1 MTLPHTDL
9 DVLLSHLV
17 GDRLDLDAGTLARH
31 LPLLDEV
38 VATTANGNAL
48 ISELGTY
55 AEPSFSGEAFPVR
68 PDAVTL
74 RLSRPAVASVVATR
88 ADDGRREP
96 AALWLFDGD
105 GAAVHRAHLLSSD
118 GPLVTEVLR
127 LAPRADDP
135 PAARLPAAPD
145 ELDHL
150 GLLDALTDGGGRV
163 PDGLVPATPP
173 CGVARVVDLLCLLCE
188 HGVPAGL
195 AVPNGGCL
203 QIGTGSLDHVETG
216 DVVGVVSGPVQ
227 FAFAPAEVDA
237 VRPVRTHG
245 PHGPMTTVLLT
256 GADGRCLA
264 LVGQFGLPSTE
275 VVTAWER
282 MVRDV
287 LLHSIG

>member
-1 MTLPHTDL
+1 MTLPRTDL

-17 GDRLDLDAGTLARH
+17 GERLDLDAGTLARH

-38 VATTANGNAL
+38 VATTANGSAL

-55 AEPSFSGEAFPVR
+55 AEPTLTGEAFGVR
-68 PDAVTL
+68 ADAVTL
-74 RLSRPAVASVVATR
+74 RLSRPAVAAVVATR
-88 ADDGRREP
+88 ADDERREP

-105 GAAVHRAHLLSSD
+105 GAAVHRTHLLSPD
-118 GPLVTEVLR
+118 APLVTEVMR
-127 LAPRADDP
+127 LAPRVDDP
-135 PAARLPAAPD
+135 PVAPTAVPD

-163 PDGLVPATPP
+163 PDGLVPAAPP
-173 CGVARVVDLLCLLCE
+173 CDVARAVDLLCLLCE

-203 QIGTGSLDHVETG
+203 QVGTGSVDHVETG
-216 DVVGVVSGPVQ
+216 DVVGVVSGAVQ
-227 FAFAPAEVDA
+227 FAFAPGEIEA

-256 GADGRCLA
+256 GPDGRCPA
-264 LVGQFGLPSTE
+264 LIGQFGLPSTD

-287 LLHSIG
+287 LLHPIR

>member
-17 GDRLDLDAGTLARH
+17 GERLDLDAGTLARH

-38 VATTANGNAL
+38 VATTANGIAL

-55 AEPSFSGEAFPVR
+55 AEPTFTGEAFGVR
-68 PDAVTL
+68 ADAVTL
-74 RLSRPAVASVVATR
+74 RLSRPAVAAVVATR
-88 ADDGRREP
+88 ADDERREP

-105 GAAVHRAHLLSSD
+105 GGAVHRTHLLSPD
-118 GPLVTEVLR
+118 APLVTEVMR
-127 LAPRADDP
+127 LAPRVDDP
-135 PAARLPAAPD
+135 PVVPTAVPD

-163 PDGLVPATPP
+163 PAGLVPAAPP
-173 CGVARVVDLLCLLCE
+173 CDVARAVDLLCLLCE

-203 QIGTGSLDHVETG
+203 QVGTGSVDHVETA
-216 DVVGVVSGPVQ
+216 DVVGVVSGAVQ
-227 FAFAPAEVDA
+227 FAFAPGEIEA

-245 PHGPMTTVLLT
+245 PYGPMTTVLLT
-256 GADGRCLA
+256 GPDGRCPA
-264 LVGQFGLPSTE
+264 LIGQFGLPSTD

-287 LLHSIG
+287 LLHPIR